1 MIDDMPR
8 PRYPHA
14 HREYNRHGNP
24 VWYFRRGKGKRV
36 RLPAAYG
43 SDEFKEAYEAAL
55 VGEPLQK
62 KTAGGAGT
70 LRWLWKVYQ
79 GSQAWGALS
88 NATRRQRE
96 NIMKHVLETAGDKP
110 LSAITRKAVVAGRD
124 RRKDTPAMA
133 RHFVETM
140 RGLFRW
146 AVDAEHVKDD
156 PTRDVKVS
164 KPRTEGHHTWTDD
177 ECDRFEKK
185 WPIGTRERLA
195 FDIMLYTGFRR
206 GDASRFGR
214 QHIRHGLIHM
224 TTEKGQG
231 KVTVVLPLLHPLE
244 QSIAATKTGDM
255 VFIAKADG
263 TAMSKEG
270 FGNWFA
276 DACVAADVPGRAHGL
291 RKAGATRAANR
302 GASDA
307 QLDAIFGWSGR
318 GMAALYTK
326 KANRTRLAQE
336 AASLLIPEPKSNA
349 YSRTLSSGAGAAE
362 NTDEKSTA

>member
-1 MIDDMPR
+1 MILDMPR

-14 HREYNRHGNP
+14 HREHSRHGKP
-24 VWYFRRGKGKRV
+24 LWYFRRGKGKRV
-36 RLPAAYG
+36 RLPDEYG
-43 SDEFKEAYEAAL
+43 SEQFKEAYEAAL
-55 VGEPLQK
+55 IGEPVQK
-62 KTAGGAGT
+62 KVAGGAGT
-70 LRWLWKVYQ
+70 LNWLWKRYQ
-79 GSQAWGALS
+79 DSGAWADLS

-110 LSAITRKAVVAGRD
+110 LSAISRKAVVAGRD
-124 RRKDTPAMA
+124 RRKGTPAMA

-146 AVDAEHVKDD
+146 AVDAEHVKED

-164 KPRTEGHHTWTDD
+164 KPKTEGHHTWTDE
-177 ECDRFEKK
+177 ECDQYEAK
-185 WPIGTRERLA
+185 WALGTRERLA

-214 QHIRHGLIHM
+214 QHVRNGLIHM

-231 KVTVVLPLLHPLE
+231 KVTVVLPLLPPLKE
-244 QSIAATKTGDM
+244 SIEATKTGDM

-276 DACVAADVPGRAHGL
+276 EACIAAGVPGRAHGL

-326 KANRTRLAQE
+326 KANRQRLAQE
-336 AASLLIPEPKSNA
+336 AAELLIPEPKSNV
-349 YSRTLSSGAGAAE
+349 YSRTLTSGAG
-362 NTDEKSTA
+362 NSSKK

>member
-1 MIDDMPR
+1 MIADMPR

-14 HREYNRHGNP
+14 HHEFTRHGKA
-24 VWYFRRGKGKRV
+24 VWYFRRGKGKRI
-36 RLPAAYG
+36 RLPDDYG
-43 SDEFKEAYEAAL
+43 SEAFKEAYEAAL
-55 VGEPLQK
+55 VGEPVQK
-62 KTAGGAGT
+62 KLAGGAGT
-70 LRWLWKVYQ
+70 LRWLWKQYQ
-79 GSQAWGALS
+79 GSQAWAELS

-146 AVDAEHVKDD
+146 ALDAEHVKID
-156 PTRDVKVS
+156 PTHDVKVS

-206 GDASRFGR
+206 GDASRFGK
-214 QHIRHGLIHM
+214 QHIRAGLIHM

-231 KVTVVLPLLHPLE
+231 KVTVVLPLLQPLAD
-244 QSIAATKTGDM
+244 SIEATKTGDM

-276 DACVAADVPGRAHGL
+276 EACVAAKVPGRAHGL

-336 AASLLIPEPKSNA
+336 AASLLIPEPKSNV
-349 YSRTLSSGAGAAE
+349 YSRTSSSGAGSAP
-362 NTDEKSTA
+362 KSEGKSSG